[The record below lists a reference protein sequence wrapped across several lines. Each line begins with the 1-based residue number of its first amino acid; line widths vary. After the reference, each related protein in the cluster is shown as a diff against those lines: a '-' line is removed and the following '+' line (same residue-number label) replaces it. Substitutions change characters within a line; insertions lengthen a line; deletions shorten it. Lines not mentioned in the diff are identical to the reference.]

1 MAPLTIIKHRK
12 GQIAMRTI
20 VLICALTLALS
31 GCATGQ
37 STDETKKGAA
47 AGALLGG
54 LLGGIMGFQKDHSG
68 GALKGA
74 LIGAAAGGAL
84 GAGTGAYMDRQQ
96 DEFESQLASERD
108 AHAVE
113 VERLEN
119 ENLKITMSNEVSF
132 DFDSASV
139 KPTFA
144 PTLDKVADIV
154 SRYER
159 TNMVVIGHTD
169 STGSASYNQTL
180 SENRASSVA
189 TYIEGQGVSPT
200 RVQTEGMG
208 ETDPRASNDNEAGRQ
223 LNRRVEIFIVP
234 EEGIE

>member
-1 MAPLTIIKHRK
+1 
-12 GQIAMRTI
+12 MRSI
-20 VLICALTLALS
+20 VLILSLTLALG
-31 GCATGQ
+31 GCATTEGQ
-37 STDETKKGAA
+37 STDKTKKGAA
-47 AGALLGG
+47 TGAVLGG
-54 LLGGIMGFQKDHSG
+54 LLGGILGYQQDHSG

-96 DEFESQLASERD
+96 DEFERQLASERQ

-113 VERLEN
+113 VERLQN

-132 DFDSASV
+132 DFDSATV
-139 KPTFA
+139 KPTFK

-154 SRYER
+154 SRYEK
-159 TNMVVIGHTD
+159 TDMVVIGHTD

-180 SENRASSVA
+180 SENRARSVA
-189 TYIEGQGVSPT
+189 GYIEGRGVSPA
-200 RVQTEGMG
+200 RIKTEGLG

-234 EEGIE
+234 QEGIE

>member
-1 MAPLTIIKHRK
+1 MRS
-12 GQIAMRTI
+12 IAF
-20 VLICALTLALS
+20 VCVLTLALA
-31 GCATGQ
+31 GCASGQ
-37 STDETKKGAA
+37 STDKTKKGAA
-47 AGALLGG
+47 TGALLGG
-54 LLGGIMGFQKDHSG
+54 LLGGILGYQQDHSG

-96 DEFESQLASERD
+96 DEFERQLASERA

-159 TNMVVIGHTD
+159 TDMVVIGHTD
-169 STGSASYNQTL
+169 STGSSSYNQTL
-180 SENRASSVA
+180 SENRARSVA
-189 TYIEGQGVSPT
+189 TYIEGRGVSPS

>member
-1 MAPLTIIKHRK
+1 
-12 GQIAMRTI
+12 MRSI
-20 VLICALTLALS
+20 VLICALTLALG
-31 GCATGQ
+31 GCATTEGQ
-37 STDETKKGAA
+37 STDKTKKGAV
-47 AGALLGG
+47 AGAALGA
-54 LLGGIMGFQKDHSG
+54 LVGGILGFQQDHSG

-96 DEFESQLASERD
+96 DEFERQLASERK

-113 VERLEN
+113 IERLEN

-139 KPTFA
+139 KPTFK

-159 TNMVVIGHTD
+159 TSMAVIGHTD
-169 STGSASYNQTL
+169 STGSADYNQTL
-180 SENRASSVA
+180 SENRARSVA
-189 TYIEGQGVSPT
+189 TYIEGKGVSPS
-200 RVQTEGMG
+200 RIQTEGLG
-208 ETDPRASNDNEAGRQ
+208 ETDPRDSNDTEAGRQ

-234 EEGIE
+234 EEGIK